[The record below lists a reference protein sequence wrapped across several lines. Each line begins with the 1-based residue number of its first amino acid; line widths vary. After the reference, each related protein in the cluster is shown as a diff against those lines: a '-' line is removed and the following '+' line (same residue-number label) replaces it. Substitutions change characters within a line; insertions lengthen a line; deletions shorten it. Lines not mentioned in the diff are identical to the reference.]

1 MIWGYLH
8 ENHKF
13 HSVETQKKLISE
25 FAQKYQ
31 FKLLRFRLVKDIK
44 NIFYSDLQDEDTVI
58 VSDVSLFGSRFEEII
73 SAFKI
78 LSNKRIRICCASE
91 DLMFDN
97 LVPHL
102 SYGLLDSCLKIYKG
116 TLSIKNKRIQ
126 AKLLECGRNRGR
138 PKNKTLLDEN
148 FEELKQ
154 LLKTDL
160 TITEI
165 AKQMNINRTT
175 LFAFM
180 RRKNLNRQEIQNA

>member
-1 MIWGYLH
+1 MIWGYTYEGH
-8 ENHKF
+8 EF
-13 HSVETQKKLISE
+13 LSVEKQKELISG

-31 FKLLRFRLVKDIK
+31 FKLLRFREVKETNDIL
-44 NIFYSDLQDEDTVI
+44 FSGFQDEDTVI
-58 VSDVSLFGSRFEEII
+58 VSDISLLGLNFEGVI
-73 SAFKI
+73 STLKS
-78 LSNKRIRICCASE
+78 LSNRKLRICSVTE

-97 LVPHL
+97 LIPNL
-102 SYGLLDSCLKIYKG
+102 SYAILDACLKVHKG
-116 TLSIKNKRIQ
+116 ILSIKNKKIQ
-126 AKLLECGRNRGR
+126 AALLESGRDRGR

-180 RRKNLNRQEIQNA
+180 RRKNLNREDIQ